1 MKSNKF
7 ALFALITLL
16 AATLLLGG
24 CAKKPVAKAVP
35 APPPPPPAPTATI
48 SASPEVVTAGQSTTI
63 TWKADNAN
71 DITISG
77 LGTVQASGTRELTP
91 AQSTTFTLTA
101 KGPGGSAD
109 ANARVTVNA
118 APQRPEP
125 PAISEEELFRKNVHD
140 VFFAYD
146 KYDVDTEG
154 HDAVTSTAKFLAD
167 HPNTKL
173 TIEGHCDERGSIEY
187 NLALGE
193 NRASA
198 VKTELTKLG
207 VSADR
212 VNTTSFGKEKPFCT
226 DSNEECWAQNRRG
239 HAVKAQ

>member
-1 MKSNKF
+1 MKSGKV
-7 ALFALITLL
+7 TLL
-16 AATLLLGG
+16 TLTLVLSAIVLLGG
-24 CAKKPVAKAVP
+24 CAKKRVAAVP
-35 APPPPPPAPTATI
+35 QTPPPQPAAPTATI
-48 SASPEVVTAGQSTTI
+48 AASPETVTAGQPTTI

-77 LGTVQASGTRELTP
+77 IGTVPASGSRQLTP
-91 AQSTTFTLTA
+91 AESTTYTLMA

-118 APQRPEP
+118 APRPEP

-146 KYDVDTEG
+146 KYEVDTEG
-154 HDAVTSTAKFLAD
+154 HDAVASTAKFMAD
-167 HPNTKL
+167 HPNLKL
-173 TIEGHCDERGSIEY
+173 KIEGHCDERGSIEY

-193 NRASA
+193 NRAAA

-212 VNTTSFGKEKPFCT
+212 ISTTSFGKEKPFCT
-226 DSNEECWAQNRRG
+226 ESNEECWAQNRRG
-239 HAVKAQ
+239 HVEKAQ

>member
-1 MKSNKF
+1 MKFGKIVQFSMI
-7 ALFALITLL
+7 AILAGTMLL
-16 AATLLLGG
+16 SG
-24 CAKKPVAKAVP
+24 CAKKHVAT
-35 APPPPPPAPTATI
+35 APPTPPPPPAAPSATI
-48 SASPEVVTAGQSTTI
+48 SASPEVVSAGQPTTI

-77 LGTVQASGTRELTP
+77 LGTVSASGTRELTP
-91 AQSTTFTLTA
+91 AQSTTYTLTA

-118 APQRPEP
+118 KAVEP
-125 PAISEEELFRKNVHD
+125 PAISEEELFRKNVRD

-146 KYDVDTEG
+146 KYEVDNEG
-154 HDAVTSTAKFLAD
+154 QSAVASTAKFMAD
-167 HPNTKL
+167 RPNLKL
-173 TIEGHCDERGSIEY
+173 MVEGHCDERGSIEY
-187 NLALGE
+187 NLALGA
-193 NRASA
+193 NRANA

-212 VNTTSFGKEKPFCT
+212 IATQSYGKEKPFCT

-239 HAVKAQ
+239 HVVKAQ